1 MRRQI
6 KLLIIVKSIDGGTGT
21 FVLNFLKI
29 KKLFKR
35 NKLIVKTAVLEEPS
49 YRDIGRINKNN
60 FIFFRKKGF
69 YPYNYRLSLK
79 NILNFIEEFCWANN
93 LISDFNPHVILGVD
107 IHCNLLAQINKL
119 TFFPKVKTIL
129 STHIDLGETLSQK
142 STSSTNFA
150 LKKFVCFF
158 YKRANELVCVSKN
171 LAKDL
176 QETFE
181 LNKKVLVVYNG
192 SNFKREPNG
201 KLSRAFKKGGIIITV
216 ARLVEQKDHTTLIK
230 AFSLVLKEL
239 PNSKLWIT
247 SSGPLKNKLV
257 KLTSNLKLSKN
268 VKFLG
273 WVRNI
278 QPYIRKSDILVL
290 SSKREGFG
298 YVLIEAMSQGK
309 PVISTDTPYGPSEI
323 LDNGKYGIL
332 VPVENKLAMKKAIVN
347 LLADRKKYDYY
358 AKKALVRSNFFSL
371 DKMLKS
377 YKKIIIKLIDA

>member
-1 MRRQI
+1 MSGQI

-29 KKLFKR
+29 KKLFKG
-35 NKLIVKTAVLEEPS
+35 NKLIVKTAVLEEPN
-49 YRDIGRINKNN
+49 YRDIGRVNKNN

-69 YPYNYRLSLK
+69 YPHNYRLSLK
-79 NILNFIEEFCWANN
+79 NTLNFIEELRWVNN
-93 LISDFNPHVILGVD
+93 LIRDFNPHVILGID

-119 TFFPKVKTIL
+119 IFFPKVKTIL

-142 STSSTNFA
+142 SAPLVNFV

-181 LNKKVLVVYNG
+181 LNKKVLVIYNG
-192 SNFKREPNG
+192 SDFKREPNG
-201 KLSRAFKKGGIIITV
+201 RPSRIFKKGGIIITV
-216 ARLVEQKDHTTLIK
+216 ARLVEQKDHTTLVK
-230 AFSLVLKEL
+230 AFGLVLKEL

-278 QPYIRKSDILVL
+278 QSYIRKSDILVL

-298 YVLIEAMSQGK
+298 YVLLEAMSQGK
-309 PVISTDTPYGPSEI
+309 PVISTNTPYGPSEI

-332 VPVENKLAMKKAIVN
+332 VPVGDKLAMKKAIVN
-347 LLADRKKYDYY
+347 LLTDRKKCDYY
-358 AKKALVRSNFFSL
+358 AKKALERSKFFSL

-377 YKKIIIKLIDA
+377 YKKTIIKLIDA

>member
-201 KLSRAFKKGGIIITV
+201 RLSRAFKKGGIIITV
-216 ARLVEQKDHTTLIK
+216 ARLVEQKDHTTLIR

-257 KLTSNLKLSKN
+257 KLISNLKLSKN